1 MQLQQRSM
9 KNLNLLTTVV
19 FLSATTLLGQNK
31 DAQKVLGSID
41 NLFFIENKGQ
51 WDNDVLYLCRMN
63 GLDVWITKYGT
74 NYTFY
79 KIENEKGSEPIP
91 SSSTRKNKL
100 FSRNPKTE
108 VLIGHRVIVELQNH
122 NSNPLREGKKQMQGY
137 FNYFIGRDQT
147 KHATYVGLYKE
158 VLVKEVYKGI
168 DIRYYFDNNKLRYD
182 FLVHPY
188 ADASQIKFKL
198 NGQHKTYL
206 KDENKLYF
214 TTLFG
219 EVGLVDLHTYQENQ
233 TIPSKFVKNGE
244 NWQISVENYDKS
256 KMLIIDPLV
265 YSTYV
270 GGSGQDWARGITVD
284 NTGHAYITGW
294 TASTNYDITPGTFQT
309 AYGGGGYD
317 AFVTKININ
326 GTGLVFST
334 YIGGSGFDEANAIT
348 IDNLNEVYVTG
359 YTTSTDY
366 DVTWGAYQTGYIN
379 AWEVFV
385 TKLNS
390 TGTGLIYSTYI
401 GGFNDEGAYG
411 IAVDANYDAY
421 VVGFTRSTDYKIV
434 PGSYKTTHSGA
445 EDVFVTK
452 INSTGNSL
460 IYSTYLGGSG
470 EDFGNGITINSSGEA
485 FVTGWT
491 ASTNYDITPGA
502 FQTANGGG
510 RDCFVTK
517 LNAAGTALIYSTYIG
532 GSSEDL
538 SRSIVIDG
546 FEQAYITG
554 GTQST
559 NYDVIAG
566 GFQTTNGGGEDVF
579 VTKLNASGNG
589 LIYSTYIGGSNN
601 DSGFSIY
608 LDQNGVAYITGQTQS
623 TNYDVTTG
631 CYQNSNGGGIDVFLT
646 KLNAMGS
653 ALLYS
658 TYVGGSSDDQGRGV
672 FADDLGYA
680 YITGWTNS
688 TNYDITTGAFQTT
701 NGGSRDAFV
710 TKICTDIL
718 NSCAPPLLN
727 YPIELTAY
735 LSLNALKVNLDWK
748 HTATEKP
755 IQQFIVERKS
765 QKENTWRIIAKLSP
779 DITTYQDNQD
789 IYYGLEL
796 MYCVK
801 AVDKDGQIYRSN
813 VVSVIPLE
821 KGQTFSLYPNPTL
834 HHFVI
839 ENYTDTNQEYELTDA
854 SGKVLRTY
862 TLPRGSNTIQIDLP
876 KSIYFIRE
884 KSRGITQ
891 KLVIE

>member
-1 MQLQQRSM
+1 
-9 KNLNLLTTVV
+9 
-19 FLSATTLLGQNK
+19 
-31 DAQKVLGSID
+31 
-41 NLFFIENKGQ
+41 
-51 WDNDVLYLCRMN
+51 
-63 GLDVWITKYGT
+63 
-74 NYTFY
+74 
-79 KIENEKGSEPIP
+79 
-91 SSSTRKNKL
+91 
-100 FSRNPKTE
+100 
-108 VLIGHRVIVELQNH
+108 
-122 NSNPLREGKKQMQGY
+122 
-137 FNYFIGRDQT
+137 
-147 KHATYVGLYKE
+147 
-158 VLVKEVYKGI
+158 
-168 DIRYYFDNNKLRYD
+168 
-182 FLVHPY
+182 
-188 ADASQIKFKL
+188 
-198 NGQHKTYL
+198 
-206 KDENKLYF
+206 
-214 TTLFG
+214 
-219 EVGLVDLHTYQENQ
+219 
-233 TIPSKFVKNGE
+233 
-244 NWQISVENYDKS
+244 
-256 KMLIIDPLV
+256 
-265 YSTYV
+265 
-270 GGSGQDWARGITVD
+270 
-284 NTGHAYITGW
+284 
-294 TASTNYDITPGTFQT
+294 
-309 AYGGGGYD
+309 
-317 AFVTKININ
+317 
-326 GTGLVFST
+326 
-334 YIGGSGFDEANAIT
+334 
-348 IDNLNEVYVTG
+348 
-359 YTTSTDY
+359 
-366 DVTWGAYQTGYIN
+366 
-379 AWEVFV
+379 
-385 TKLNS
+385 
-390 TGTGLIYSTYI
+390 
-401 GGFNDEGAYG
+401 
-411 IAVDANYDAY
+411 
-421 VVGFTRSTDYKIV
+421 
-434 PGSYKTTHSGA
+434 
-445 EDVFVTK
+445 
-452 INSTGNSL
+452 
-460 IYSTYLGGSG
+460 
-470 EDFGNGITINSSGEA
+470 
-485 FVTGWT
+485 
-491 ASTNYDITPGA
+491 
-502 FQTANGGG
+502 
-510 RDCFVTK
+510 
-517 LNAAGTALIYSTYIG
+517 
-532 GSSEDL
+532 
-538 SRSIVIDG
+538 
-546 FEQAYITG
+546 
-554 GTQST
+554 
-559 NYDVIAG
+559 
-566 GFQTTNGGGEDVF
+566 F